1 MSGPESDPGN
11 TVDFRRALKRRT
23 PEASLTNVHTH
34 GCKVLPDRLA
44 LLDHLPKGGVVAEV
58 GVADGGYSR
67 EILERNRPRVLHL
80 IDLWD
85 SDRYLRGL
93 NLIRREHAALIDIGT
108 VRIHQ
113 GKSTDILATFPDAS
127 FDWVYI
133 DTDHSYELTSAELRI
148 AAQKVK
154 DHGFIAGHDFC
165 AGNVIAPWPYGV
177 IEACHMF
184 CVEAGWQYRYLTL
197 DQRGRHSFALSRL

>member
-1 MSGPESDPGN
+1 MSGPESDPAN
-11 TVDFRRALKRRT
+11 TVELRRALKRRT
-23 PEASLTNVHTH
+23 PEARLAKRHTLK
-34 GCKVLPDRLA
+34 CKVLPDRGV
-44 LLDHLPKGGVVAEV
+44 LLDHLPRSGVVAEV
-58 GVADGGYSR
+58 GVADGGYTR
-67 EILERNRPRVLHL
+67 EILERNRPCVLHL

-93 NLIRREHAALIDIGT
+93 NAIRTQHAALIDAGA
-108 VRIHQ
+108 VQIHQ
-113 GKSTDILATFPDAS
+113 GRSTDMLAAFPDAS

-133 DTDHSYELTSAELRI
+133 DTDHSYDLTLAELRI
-148 AAQKVK
+148 AARKVK
-154 DHGFIAGHDFC
+154 DDGFIAGHDFC